1 MKKVT
6 ISDLEPGAVL
16 AEDAKDA
23 TGRKLVG
30 AGMALTERHL
40 RAFRIWDVR
49 EVVIV
54 SDDAEPDAPPDPL
67 SQMTDDL
74 WQTARTRT
82 EARFALVDRTHPVLA
97 ALFEIGLRQTAF
109 ALVREV
115 AGDN

>member
-1 MKKVT
+1 MT
-6 ISDLEPGAVL
+6 IAELEPGAIL

-30 AGMALTERHL
+30 AGAELTERHL

-49 EVVIV
+49 EVAIV

-82 EARFALVDRTHPVLA
+82 EARFALVDRSHPVLA
-97 ALFEIGLRQTAF
+97 ALFELGLRQSAL
-109 ALVREV
+109 ALVQEIPR
-115 AGDN
+115 DS